1 MVLNLVPSC
10 KCFAPWPLI
19 SQDRN
24 AYVWNE
30 VNGEW
35 VPTLVLL
42 RVNRACTSVRWSPK
56 EDKFAVGNGARMIS
70 VCNFEE
76 ENDWWVSRHIKANIR
91 STITSVAVSRARA
104 P

>member
-1 MVLNLVPSC
+1 M
-10 KCFAPWPLI
+10 
-19 SQDRN
+19 
-24 AYVWNE
+24 WNE

-42 RVNRACTSVRWSPK
+42 RVNRSCTYVRWSPK

-91 STITSVAVSRARA
+91 STVTCLAVCHASVDIRVGICLVFDGLFNRCAVTS
-104 P
+104 